1 MLVKGQAFFFYCL
14 NCGKIGAKGGG
25 RMISLLFAQKNG
37 ELLDFPDLQMAARLG
52 NELVMPEAE
61 ELIPLPEGATLTMI
75 PGRFPIGI
83 DGSGQLKPLK
93 YHPYK
98 ENQEPVYAVAALL
111 PQGFTRTLLPAI
123 VSGHDGKRLP
133 LLGYTAVGIDE
144 AGQFWIAAK
153 QTDSYDLWHPKF
165 YNTPELPKLVE
176 QKYAQFPGNR
186 LIKQLGKCALEYG
199 CFTAQ
204 NMFYE
209 RWEAGL
215 PVSPRCNANCLGC
228 ISLQPSECCPSP
240 QSRIDFMPEADEVAL
255 PAIAHLEKNPKNIV
269 SFGQGCEGEPSLS
282 YALIAESIRKIR
294 SHVSQG
300 TINMNTNCGY
310 SNAIRQ
316 IVDAGIDTMRISL
329 FSADKDHYAA
339 YHQPCEYSLDTVREN
354 AKYAH
359 AKGVTLSMNLLS
371 YPGFTDRESEIEKII
386 DFAKE
391 TGVSLIQM
399 RNLNIDPDIISE
411 KFPGEAGLGVPALLE
426 ILGEELPGVRIGN
439 FSRPKEK

>member
-1 MLVKGQAFFFYCL
+1 
-14 NCGKIGAKGGG
+14 
-25 RMISLLFAQKNG
+25 MISLLFAQENG
-37 ELLDFPDLQMAARLG
+37 ELLDFPDLQMVARLG
-52 NELVMPEAE
+52 DELVVPEAD
-61 ELIPLPEGATLTMI
+61 ELIPLPEGATLTMV

-83 DGSGQLKPLK
+83 DKKGNLMPLK
-93 YHPYK
+93 HHPYLEK
-98 ENQEPVYAVAALL
+98 QEPVYAVAALL

-123 VSGHDGKRLP
+123 ASGHGDKRLP

-144 AGQFWIAAK
+144 NGQFWIGAK

-165 YNTPELPKLVE
+165 YNTPDLPQLVE
-176 QKYAQFPGNR
+176 KKCAQFPGNR
-186 LIKQLGKCALEYG
+186 LIQQLGKCALEYG

-240 QSRIDFMPEADEVAL
+240 QSRIDFIPETGEVAL
-255 PAIAHLEKNPKNIV
+255 PAIAHLEKDQNNIV

-282 YALIAESIRKIR
+282 YPLITAAIKEIR
-294 SHVSQG
+294 SKVGQG

-310 SNAIRQ
+310 TNAIRQ

-339 YHQPCEYSLDTVREN
+339 YHQPCEYGLDTVREN
-354 AKYAH
+354 AEYAH
-359 AKGVTLSMNLLS
+359 AKGVTLSMNLLC

-386 DFAKE
+386 DFVRA
-391 TGVSLIQM
+391 TGISLIQM

-411 KFPGEAGLGVPALLE
+411 KFPGDAGLGVLPMLE
-426 ILGEELPGVRIGN
+426 ILKDELPGVGIGN

>member
-1 MLVKGQAFFFYCL
+1 MKY
-14 NCGKIGAKGGG
+14 
-25 RMISLLFAQKNG
+25 LLFAQENG
-37 ELLDFPDLQMAARLG
+37 ELLEFPDLQMAARLG
-52 NELVMPEAE
+52 DELVVPEAE
-61 ELIPLPEGATLTMI
+61 ELIPLPEGATLTMV

-83 DGSGQLKPLK
+83 DASGQLKPLK
-93 YHPYK
+93 YHPY
-98 ENQEPVYAVAALL
+98 QEKQAPVYAVAALL

-123 VSGHDGKRLP
+123 AAGHDGKRLP
-133 LLGYTAVGIDE
+133 LLGYTAVGIDDN
-144 AGQFWIAAK
+144 GKFWIAAK
-153 QTDSYDLWHPKF
+153 QTDSYDLWHPQF
-165 YNTPELPKLVE
+165 YNTPELPQLVE
-176 QKYAQFPGNR
+176 KKCVQFPGNR
-186 LIKQLGKCALEYG
+186 LIQQLGKCALEYG

-240 QSRIDFMPEADEVAL
+240 QSRIDFIPNVDEVVL
-255 PAIAHLEKNPKNIV
+255 PAIAHLKKDVNNMV

-282 YALIAESIRKIR
+282 YTLIAAAIRAIR
-294 SHVSQG
+294 EQVTQG
-300 TINMNTNCGY
+300 TININTNCGY

-329 FSADKDHYAA
+329 FSAHKDHYAA

-359 AKGVTLSMNLLS
+359 EKGVTLSMNLLC

-386 DFAKE
+386 DFVKA
-391 TGVSLIQM
+391 TGISLIQM

-411 KFPGEAGLGVPALLE
+411 RFPGETGWVSLLCW
-426 ILGEELPGVRIGN
+426 I
-439 FSRPKEK
+439 F